1 LLNAGVVVDG
11 IGEALDRFTREVEFN
26 DNDDDNIDAALDCCN
41 TGTSIGSTSAASSAL
56 YCLEGSEA
64 DVVPGSAANAFIGP
78 RCFR

>member
-11 IGEALDRFTREVEFN
+11 IGEALDRFTREDEFN

-41 TGTSIGSTSAASSAL
+41 TGTSRGSTSAASSAL
-56 YCLEGSEA
+56 YCLEGTEA